1 MNILFIHQNFP
12 GQFGRLAARLAATG
26 HTVLAIGDESQA
38 SRRPPVPGVRRLAYS
53 APGGSGPQTHAYLRR
68 LEADVRRGQEVVRL
82 ALRLRAS
89 GFVPDLIYGN
99 PGWGELMFIKDV
111 FPDAPLVAL
120 YEFYFRPGEG
130 DHGFD
135 EEFPTT
141 FDSNLRLRVR
151 NATLALTLDR
161 VDAIVAPTQWQAS
174 RLPGHCASRLSVIHD
189 GIDTD
194 LCRPDPGAVFRHP
207 SLPSTLTAADEV
219 ITYVARNLEPY
230 RGFHKFMRALPG
242 ILDRRPQAKVVVVGG
257 DEVSYGAPPREGG
270 CWRETLL
277 AELGD
282 RLDRSRVHFVGRLPY
297 ADFITLMQVSAAH
310 VYLTYPF
317 VLSWSVLEAMAC
329 GALVVGSATPPV
341 TEVIEDRHTGLLTAF
356 DDPAAIGNA
365 VVAALERR
373 HALDAI
379 RVAARARVVE
389 RYDFERV
396 CGHAQVALLER
407 LVGARC

>member
-12 GQFGRLAARLAATG
+12 GQFGRLAARLAAAG

-38 SRRPPVPGVRRLAYS
+38 GRRPPVPGVKRLAY
-53 APGGSGPQTHAYLRR
+53 APPGGSGARTHAYLRR

-82 ALRLRAS
+82 ALRLREA

-130 DHGFD
+130 DHAFD
-135 EEFPTT
+135 DEFPAT
-141 FDSNLRLRVR
+141 FDSRLRLRVR

-161 VDAIVAPTQWQAS
+161 VDAIVAPTRWQAS

-194 LCRPDPGAVFRHP
+194 RCRPDPAAVFRHP
-207 SLPSTLTAADEV
+207 AVPGVLTAADEV

-230 RGFHKFMRALPG
+230 RGFHKFMRALPHV
-242 ILDRRPQAKVVVVGG
+242 LQQRPRATVVVVGG

-282 RLDRSRVHFVGRLPY
+282 RLDCSRVHFVGRLPY

-329 GALVVGSATPPV
+329 GALVVGSDTPPV
-341 TEVIEDRHTGLLTAF
+341 TEVIEDGHTGLLAPF
-356 DDPAAIGNA
+356 DSPAAIGA
-365 VVAALERR
+365 KMVAALERR
-373 HALDAI
+373 HRLEAVRA
-379 RVAARARVVE
+379 AARARVVD

-396 CGHAQVALLER
+396 CGRAQVALLER
-407 LVGARC
+407 LAGARC